1 MQPQQKAVVLH
12 DPAAQRLAQLLRRR
26 FDAGMGESGQLAGI
40 GLAGDHASIA
50 RPVTPMRSEITESSL
65 MFASSSVF

>member
-1 MQPQQKAVVLH
+1 MRH
-12 DPAAQRLAQLLRRR
+12 DLPRSLAQLLRRR
-26 FDAGMGESGQLAGI
+26 FDAGMGESSQLAGI
-40 GLAGDHASIA
+40 GLAGDQGHEHR

>member
-26 FDAGMGESGQLAGI
+26 FDAGMCESGQLAGI
-40 GLAGDHASIA
+40 GLAGDQGRER
-50 RPVTPMRSEITESSL
+50 RPAGYADESGDRSS
-65 MFASSSVF
+65 